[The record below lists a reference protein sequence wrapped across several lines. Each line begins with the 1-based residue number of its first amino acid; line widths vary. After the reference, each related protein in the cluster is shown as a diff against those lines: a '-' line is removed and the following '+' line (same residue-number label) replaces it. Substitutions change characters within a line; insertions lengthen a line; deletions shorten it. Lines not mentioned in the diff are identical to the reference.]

1 MAARTAHP
9 GVVIAIGGAEDK
21 LRDRVILERFVQL
34 AGGTKAHIA
43 VLSTASS
50 LGDEATELYGALFAR
65 EGAVAT
71 TGLRPVTREE
81 AQDLRLAQIVD
92 DASGVFMTGGNQLR
106 LASVIAGTRVGEA
119 ILDAHRRGAVIAGTS
134 AGASAMSSHMVAFGS
149 SGASPKHRMVQLA
162 SGLGIIPGVVIDQ
175 HFDQRNRYGR
185 LLAAI
190 AQSPGLLGIGI
201 DEDTAIVVDDGVLEV
216 IGKGAATIIDGS
228 HVVTD
233 AFVTKGHR
241 PMMVS
246 GAWLHSLPSGWRFD
260 LRERSLI
267 SPDEDVPK
275 SRAAQAVTLA
285 GERARRL
292 ARRIAAEGADDQAPA
307 RLDRRRARQRRREAS
322 E

>member
-1 MAARTAHP
+1 MSARTARP

-71 TGLRPVTREE
+71 AGLRPLTREE
-81 AQDLRLAQIVD
+81 AQDPALARIVD

-119 ILDAHRRGAVIAGTS
+119 ILEAHRRGAVIAGTS
-134 AGASAMSSHMVAFGS
+134 AGASALSSHMVAFGS

-162 SGLGIIPGVVIDQ
+162 SGLGVIPGAVIDQ
-175 HFDQRNRYGR
+175 HFEQRNRYGR

-246 GAWLHSLPSGWRFD
+246 GAWLHSLPSGWRYD
-260 LRERSLI
+260 LRKRSLI

-275 SRAAQAVTLA
+275 GRAAQAVTLA
-285 GERARRL
+285 GERTRRL

>member
-1 MAARTAHP
+1 MARA

-34 AGGTKAHIA
+34 AGGTKARVA

-50 LGDEATELYGALFAR
+50 LGDEATELYAALFGR
-65 EGAVAT
+65 EGAT
-71 TGLRPVTREE
+71 HITGLRPVSREE
-81 AQDLRLAQIVD
+81 ANRPDLARTVAD
-92 DASGVFMTGGNQLR
+92 STGVFMTGGNQLR
-106 LASVIAGTRVGEA
+106 LASVVGGTRLGEA
-119 ILDAHRRGAVIAGTS
+119 LLEAHRRGAVIGGTS
-134 AGASAMSSHMVAFGS
+134 AGASAISSHMVAFGS
-149 SGASPKHRMVQLA
+149 AGASPKHRMVQLA
-162 SGLGIIPGVVIDQ
+162 SGLGLLPGVVIDQ
-175 HFDQRNRYGR
+175 HFEQRNRLGR

-216 IGKGAATIIDGS
+216 LGKGAATIVDGAS
-228 HVVTD
+228 LVTD

-246 GAWLHSLPSGWRFD
+246 GATLHSLPSGWRFD
-260 LRERSLI
+260 LRERVL
-267 SPDEDVPK
+267 VPA
-275 SRAAQAVTLA
+275 REEGAAARTAARMTFA

-292 ARRIAAEGADDQAPA
+292 IRRIASEGADDQAPA
-307 RLDRRRARQRRREAS
+307 RAARRRARPRVPREEAS